1 MSVKA
6 TENNVFW
13 VIKFLKMQ
21 MNTKKLLV
29 SFIAIMTV
37 FCLVATVS
45 AADFDITKVEV
56 DGITIVDSGE
66 LLEDTIVP
74 LTAGDTVSVE
84 VWFTAEFY
92 DEDVTVQIELE
103 GNKDD
108 TSAETRSF
116 DVRPDRQYHKTL
128 SIKVPYELKDEL
140 FDELTLHVEI
150 DGADYNTE
158 NEYVLEVERPSYNTD
173 IKSISIPQT
182 IEAGETFPVDIVL
195 KNIGYNDLDDLY
207 VVVSIPELG
216 LQRDAY
222 FGDIVALECDED
234 DDEGDDNFPWTDDT
248 LGRHCDEDDKDTVI
262 GQLYLEVP
270 YGVAAGV
277 YTLEV
282 EVGNEDTVSSAAKQI
297 VIENDFET
305 TVFVSGDN
313 LWIVNPTN
321 NVIGYRVIPESP
333 ASVSESIVFI
343 PAGSSETIA
352 VSPNAD
358 GAYSFDVNIFDM
370 NSQLVKTVNFT
381 GEAKTSTTSNP
392 IVILTVILAIIFLV
406 LLIVLIVLIGKKPEK
421 SEEFG
426 ESYY

>member
-234 DDEGDDNFPWTDDT
+234 D
-248 LGRHCDEDDKDTVI
+248 KDTVI